1 MILMRFMNM
10 KRFIAIAVLFAALPL
25 VAQKKAFTIEDFYRV
40 KSAMELD
47 VAPDGS
53 RYVFTVTSSDLPKA
67 KRTTRIWIGEVNG
80 ANPHQLTRGD
90 ADKNGRFS
98 PDGKSVVF
106 IRENNLWILP
116 LAGGEAHAL
125 TESSMGVADPVWSP
139 NGKWIAFSSDVYPEC
154 GGDVD
159 CSKRIN
165 ERWQQ
170 GPLKAHMADSL
181 LYR

>member
-10 KRFIAIAVLFAALPL
+10 KRFIAIAVLFVALPL

-90 ADKNGRFS
+90 ADKWGRI
-98 PDGKSVVF
+98 
-106 IRENNLWILP
+106 IRGLGIAP
-116 LAGGEAHAL
+116 L
-125 TESSMGVADPVWSP
+125 
-139 NGKWIAFSSDVYPEC
+139 
-154 GGDVD
+154 
-159 CSKRIN
+159 
-165 ERWQQ
+165 
-170 GPLKAHMADSL
+170 
-181 LYR
+181 